1 MPGANHSRLYNLATL
16 AVNKWA
22 NALTQNPLTL
32 FSRSFPVYRYGGYLN
47 GPQNGSSIRTIH
59 KPLADDR
66 ENRWSGLSVDG
77 HSGTS
82 ALYVSTL
89 IGLGRAPQL
98 VEQSH
103 YHAKGSKDHGQ
114 ELSFMPFKR
123 KEPLQFQRKKV
134 HQLNSMFSLMLTK
147 DIRVLDL
154 TLSSFDPPHPPLPSP
169 SPALWQLFNIAL
181 AEDPDLMWQGF
192 ESFRPGP
199 DSDDLTVKR
208 LNTKLLTIHYYNEDT
223 SFTRGIANSIFNTFP
238 QCEALKVTSVRGE
251 GINLVI
257 KGVVGEP
264 SALLMPLLRCTFI
277 YEDQESRQIF
287 TEEDQLFNDS
297 LMATN
302 NNPVINP
309 VSSDSSVPD
318 PFQQPDTT
326 SASDQPPIVPSAP
339 TQSSTVLPSS
349 ALSSILAPA
358 QSQPPV

>member
-1 MPGANHSRLYNLATL
+1 MPGANQPRLYNLAIQ
-16 AVNKWA
+16 AVNQWA
-22 NALTQNPLTL
+22 NELTSNPLNL

-59 KPLADDR
+59 KPLADDQK
-66 ENRWSGLSVDG
+66 NRWSGLSVDG

-89 IGLGRAPQL
+89 IGLGRAPQFT
-98 VEQSH
+98 EQAH
-103 YHAKGSKDHGQ
+103 YHTKGSKHRGQ

-123 KEPLQFQRKKV
+123 NEPLQFQRKTV

-154 TLSSFDPPHPPLPSP
+154 TLSDFDPPHPHLPSP
-169 SPALWQLFNIAL
+169 SPVLWQLFNIAL

-192 ESFRPGP
+192 ESFRPGAN
-199 DSDDLTVKR
+199 SDDELVKR
-208 LNTKLLTIHYYNEDT
+208 RNTALLTMHYYNEDA
-223 SFTRGIANSIFNTFP
+223 SFSRGIANGVFNTFP

-257 KGVVGEP
+257 RGVVGQP

-287 TEEDQLFNDS
+287 TKEDQLFNDS

-302 NNPVINP
+302 DNPVLNP
-309 VSSDSSVPD
+309 VSSDSAVPD
-318 PFQQPDTT
+318 PFQQPVITPV
-326 SASDQPPIVPSAP
+326 SDQPPIVPSAP
-339 TQSSTVLPSS
+339 TQPSAVLPSS
-349 ALSSILAPA
+349 VLSSVLAPA
-358 QSQPPV
+358 QRQPPV